1 MDTKYWETSAG
12 GSGCDE
18 WPGSSSAE
26 LSSADDVTGGDITDD
41 DVRAG
46 LSSLAEVIGLT
57 DSTVAGS
64 CTMIGARE
72 SLERL
77 SLGVRLTKVLKISI
91 LHHTEV

>member
-12 GSGCDE
+12 GSGCDV
-18 WPGSSSAE
+18 WPSAA
-26 LSSADDVTGGDITDD
+26 LSSADDVTDD

-46 LSSLAEVIGLT
+46 SSSLAEVIGLT

-64 CTMIGARE
+64 CTVIGTRE

-77 SLGVRLTKVLKISI
+77 SLGVRQTKVLKISI
-91 LHHTEV
+91 LHHTEL